1 MAKLTAETV
10 KALADQ
16 LYDYK
21 LADDAAESIANM
33 VGAMATYSRRL
44 ESLNLVGI
52 QPPLGYATLQ
62 AEADRIRRSLS
73 SGAK

>member
-10 KALADQ
+10 KALAEQ

-21 LADDAAESIANM
+21 LADDAAESIAHM

-44 ESLNLVGI
+44 ESLNLTGI

-62 AEADRIRRSLS
+62 AEADRIRRLPS
-73 SGAK
+73 S

>member
-1 MAKLTAETV
+1 
-10 KALADQ
+10 
-16 LYDYK
+16 
-21 LADDAAESIANM
+21 M

>member
-21 LADDAAESIANM
+21 LADDAAESIAHM

-44 ESLNLVGI
+44 ESLNLTGI